1 MKYTF
6 SMSLIWLA
14 LYNILIVPVILTGFF
29 IGSLFNTKIREG
41 LKARKNQ
48 FKWLS
53 AEINK
58 ADDRKRVL
66 FHCTSAGEWLQAVP
80 VIEKMKSLDPQLYIM
95 VSFFSPS
102 GFKFAGNPVEV
113 DLKFYLPL
121 DSRYAAYRL
130 FKLLKPDLWII
141 SKFDIWPNHVMAA
154 AKLNIPMVVI
164 SATLSADSGRDKGV
178 SKGFNKL
185 VYNKI
190 SHLFPISEDD
200 KKRFQTMVPDE
211 SKYTVAG
218 DTRYD
223 HVYNR
228 GLKAGNAGDV
238 AIFGEKTGIT
248 IIAGSSWPPD
258 EKHILPALAG
268 LSIDFPGLRVIVA
281 PHELHENHLRDIESV
296 FSRYGIRS
304 ERYSAFSGTGNA
316 TANVVIF
323 NTIGLLSQLYKQT
336 DIAFIG
342 GSFGKGIH
350 NVMEPAVFGQPVLF
364 GPNHLNSYEAGEL
377 LKIGAAFSVTN
388 QQEFHDKVS
397 LLINDTGLRKSMGE
411 KARNIIYNNI
421 GATAIIINTLK
432 NQYGII
438 S

>member
-1 MKYTF
+1 
-6 SMSLIWLA
+6 MSLIWLA
-14 LYNILIVPVILTGFF
+14 LYNILVVPVILTGFC
-29 IGSLFNTKIREG
+29 IGSLFNNKIREG

-48 FKWLS
+48 FARLA
-53 AEINK
+53 AEISK
-58 ADDRKRVL
+58 ATGRKRIL

-80 VIEKMKSLDPQLYIM
+80 IIEKMKLLNPQLYIM

-102 GFKFAGNPVEV
+102 GFKFARNPAEV

-121 DSRYAAYRL
+121 DSRYAARRL

-141 SKFDIWPNHVMAA
+141 SKFDVWPNHVMAA
-154 AKLNIPMVVI
+154 AKLNIPMVVT

-200 KKRFQTMVPDE
+200 KRRFKVMVPDE

-223 HVYNR
+223 HVYNQ
-228 GLKAGNAGDV
+228 GLKASDAGDV
-238 AIFGEKTGIT
+238 SIFGKTKGIT
-248 IIAGSSWPPD
+248 VIAGSTWPAD
-258 EKHILPALAG
+258 EKHILPALAM
-268 LSIDFPGLRVIVA
+268 LCADFPAMRVIIV
-281 PHELHENHLRDIESV
+281 PHELHENHLLDIESI
-296 FSRYGIRS
+296 FSRNGIKTD
-304 ERYSAFSGTGNA
+304 RYTDFSGTGNA
-316 TANVVIF
+316 PNKVVIF
-323 NTIGLLSQLYKQT
+323 NTIGLLARLYKQT
-336 DIAFIG
+336 NIAFIG
-342 GSFGKGIH
+342 GSFGKGTH

-377 LKIGAAFSVTN
+377 LNTGAAFRVTN

-397 LLINDTGLRKSMGE
+397 LLINDSNLRKSMGE
-411 KARNIIYNNI
+411 KARSLIYNNI

-432 NQYGII
+432 KQYGII